1 MAKSSREVIR
11 ALRDDRWFIVGQTGS
26 HLHLKHPAKRGKVTV
41 PHPTKTLP
49 LGTLKSIERQS
60 GVETDL
66 VDDIGMAAKK
76 LHYPAVIDKDAD
88 SDFGVAFPDFP
99 GCVSAGTTLDE
110 AVLGAHEALAGHVA
124 AMVADADPLP
134 EPTPLEAVAANRDAS
149 TVAITLVAVTLPGKM
164 QRVNITMDEGLLD
177 EIDAVADNRSRF
189 LADAARAE
197 LGAPAGGLAAGG
209 EAQLPITYLE

>member
-1 MAKSSREVIR
+1 
-11 ALRDDRWFIVGQTGS
+11 
-26 HLHLKHPAKRGKVTV
+26 
-41 PHPTKTLP
+41 
-49 LGTLKSIERQS
+49 
-60 GVETDL
+60 
-66 VDDIGMAAKK
+66 VDDIGMAARK

-99 GCVSAGTTLDE
+99 GCVSAGITLDE

-124 AMVADADPLP
+124 LMVAVADPLP
-134 EPTPLEAVAANRDAS
+134 APTPLEAVAAKRDPS

-164 QRVNITMDEGLLD
+164 QRVNITMDEALLD

-197 LGAPAGGLAAGG
+197 LARRRVS
-209 EAQLPITYLE
+209 